1 MKKFITF
8 ISICGILFSC
18 KGQKNNTEQTKTYA
32 ITKTEAEWKAELSDF
47 EYYVLRQAGT
57 ERAFTGEYNK
67 HYKKGIYQCR
77 ACNTP
82 LYDSAHKFD
91 SGTGWPSF
99 YQAIE
104 KNVDTSVDYKLGY
117 ARKELLCAN
126 CGSHLGHVFGD
137 GPQPTGKRHCINS
150 VSLKFEPIEP

>member
-18 KGQKNNTEQTKTYA
+18 KGQENNTEQTKTYA
-32 ITKTEAEWKAELSDF
+32 INKTEAEWKAELSDF

-57 ERAFTGEYNK
+57 ERSFTGEYNK
-67 HYKKGIYQCR
+67 HYKKGIYQCK
-77 ACNTP
+77 ACNKP
-82 LYDSAHKFD
+82 LYSSAHKFD

-104 KNVDTSVDYKLGY
+104 GNVDTSVDYKLGY
-117 ARKELLCAN
+117 ARKELLCGN

>member
-1 MKKFITF
+1 MKKLIAF
-8 ISICGILFSC
+8 ISICSILFSC
-18 KGQKNNTEQTKTYA
+18 KGQENHNNDTKSYA
-32 ITKTEAEWKAELSDF
+32 INKTEAEWKSELSDF

-67 HYKKGIYQCR
+67 HYKKGIYECKG
-77 ACNTP
+77 CSIP
-82 LYDSAHKFD
+82 LYSSEHKFD

-99 YQAIE
+99 YKAIE

-117 ARKELLCAN
+117 ARKELLCGN

-150 VSLKFEPIEP
+150 VSLQFKPTE